1 MSSSPQTPNPPVQRN
16 SDEIDLGEL
25 MLRIWATR
33 VIVVKAV
40 LVVLAL
46 VVCYIGVSYLLS
58 NKTVRYSQVF
68 DLTFEGLRSG
78 EFPNGSPFLISDIT
92 SPTVLNRVYRQNGL
106 EDFGLDLDEFRRSVN
121 IQSYAPNYALI
132 RAKYDGLLADKK
144 LTPADIADLQ
154 KQMLAELQAARSGA
168 VIITMLLPQS
178 RSLTS
183 DVAQKVLLDI
193 PKAWASRAIT
203 EQGVLKPNL
212 PVYSE
217 RIFDK
222 QRFDN
227 LDYLLGMDLLLENIR
242 QIRGNIANLK
252 TEPNASTLIDDES
265 GFTLVDLD
273 KAIQDVA
280 DYDIRQIID
289 PIKELGISRKPEVV
303 RLYYTRRLADLQQE
317 QELWRLRSQ
326 TIRSVLNVYSRE
338 ASTASN
344 VEGGPAAQS
353 NLVPQLGDAF
363 LDRLLEVSRQG
374 SDLDFRQKMTEEI
387 LNYENKAIDLEQ
399 QVNDIRRIL
408 TTMGAVRKED
418 EGLRS
423 IYVDV
428 VEEQLPSVLDSLR
441 TYTQI
446 MVRMYEKQGRQSAG
460 NISQLVEP
468 QGGSFIFAEPR
479 LVSSRELKIA
489 AVVVILAFFLS
500 VAYGLFRGVVR
511 SRVVGAKFD

>member
-1 MSSSPQTPNPPVQRN
+1 MSSSPQTPNPSIQRN

-46 VVCYIGVSYLLS
+46 FVCYIGASYLLS
-58 NKTVRYSQVF
+58 SKTVRYSQVF

-106 EDFGLDLDEFRRSVN
+106 EDLGLDLDEFRRSVN

-132 RAKYDGLLADKK
+132 RAKYDRLLADKK
-144 LTPADIADLQ
+144 LTPSDIADLQ
-154 KQMLAELQAARSGA
+154 KQMIAELDAARSGS
-168 VIITMLLPQS
+168 VIISMLLPQS
-178 RSLTS
+178 RSLTD

-193 PKAWASRAIT
+193 PKTWASRAIV

-222 QRFDN
+222 QRFEN

-242 QIRGNIANLK
+242 QIRGNIASLK
-252 TEPNASTLIDDES
+252 TEPNASTLVDDES

-280 DYDIRQIID
+280 EYDIRQIID
-289 PIKELGISRKPEVV
+289 PIKELGISRSPEVV
-303 RLYYTRRLADLQQE
+303 QLYYTRRLSDLQQE
-317 QELWRLRSQ
+317 QALWRERAQ
-326 TIRSVLNVYSRE
+326 TIRNVLNVYSRE
-338 ASTASN
+338 ASTAPT
-344 VEGGPAAQS
+344 VAGAPAAQN

-374 SDLDFRQKMTEEI
+374 SDLDFRQKMTEEV
-387 LNYENKAIDLEQ
+387 LNHENKAIDLEQ
-399 QVNDIRRIL
+399 QINDIRRVL
-408 TTMGAVRKED
+408 TTMKEVRGSD
-418 EGLRS
+418 EKLRG
-423 IYVDV
+423 IYVSV
-428 VEEQLPSVLDSLR
+428 VEEQLPKVLDSLR
-441 TYTQI
+441 EYTRI
-446 MVRMYEKQGRQSAG
+446 MVRMYEKQGRQSSG
-460 NISQLVEP
+460 NISQLVEA
-468 QGGSFIFAEPR
+468 QGGSFDLREPR
-479 LVSSRELKIA
+479 LVNSKDVKVLAIA
-489 AVVVILAFFLS
+489 LVLVGMLIVL
-500 VAYGLFRGVVR
+500 YGLLTGTLDRR
-511 SRVVGAKFD
+511 DRA

>member
-46 VVCYIGVSYLLS
+46 FVCYIGVSYLLS

-106 EDFGLDLDEFRRSVN
+106 EDSGLDLDEFRRSVN

-154 KQMLAELQAARSGA
+154 KQMLAELQAARSGS

-178 RSLTS
+178 RSLTP

-193 PKAWASRAIT
+193 PKIWASRAIT

-222 QRFDN
+222 QRFEN

-242 QIRGNIANLK
+242 QIRKNIDSLK

-280 DYDIRQIID
+280 EYDIRQIID
-289 PIKELGISRKPEVV
+289 PIKELGISRSPEVV
-303 RLYYTRRLADLQQE
+303 QLYYSRRLADLQQE
-317 QELWRLRSQ
+317 QALWRQRAQ
-326 TIRSVLNVYSRE
+326 TIRNVLNVYSRE
-338 ASTASN
+338 ASTTSTVA
-344 VEGGPAAQS
+344 GAPTAQN

-374 SDLDFRQKMTEEI
+374 SDLEFRQKLTEEV
-387 LNYENKAIDLEQ
+387 LNHENRAIDLEQ
-399 QVNDIRRIL
+399 QINDIRRTL
-408 TTMGAVRKED
+408 TTMKEIRGSD
-418 EGLRS
+418 EKLRG
-423 IYVDV
+423 IYISV
-428 VEEQLPSVLDSLR
+428 VEEQLPNVLESLR
-441 TYTQI
+441 EYTRI

-468 QGGSFIFAEPR
+468 QGGAFTVIKAEM
-479 LVSSRELKIA
+479 LSMSDFVKFLA
-489 AVVVILAFFLS
+489 LVILAAVLG
-500 VAYGLFRGVVR
+500 VIYGVIKYAFVD
-511 SRVVGAKFD
+511 K

>member
-1 MSSSPQTPNPPVQRN
+1 MSSSPQTPNPSVQRN

-46 VVCYIGVSYLLS
+46 FVCYIGASYLLS

-178 RSLTS
+178 RSLTP

-193 PKAWASRAIT
+193 PKTWASRAIV

-222 QRFDN
+222 QRFEN

-242 QIRGNIANLK
+242 QIRNNIASLK
-252 TEPNASTLIDDES
+252 TEPNASTLVDDES

-280 DYDIRQIID
+280 EYDIRQIID
-289 PIKELGISRKPEVV
+289 PIKELGISRSPEVV
-303 RLYYTRRLADLQQE
+303 QLYYSRRLADLQQE
-317 QELWRLRSQ
+317 QALWRERAQ
-326 TIRSVLNVYSRE
+326 TIRNVLNVYSRE
-338 ASTASN
+338 ASTAST
-344 VEGGPAAQS
+344 VAGAPAAQN

-374 SDLDFRQKMTEEI
+374 SDLEFRQKLTEEV
-387 LNYENKAIDLEQ
+387 LTHENRAIDLEKQ
-399 QVNDIRRIL
+399 INDIRRTL
-408 TTMGAVRKED
+408 TTMKEIRGSD
-418 EGLRS
+418 DKLRG
-423 IYVDV
+423 IYIGV
-428 VEEQLPSVLDSLR
+428 VEEQLPKVLESLR
-441 TYTQI
+441 EYTRI

-468 QGGSFIFAEPR
+468 QGGAF
-479 LVSSRELKIA
+479 LVGENRAISSRD
-489 AVVVILAFFLS
+489 VVVLFLLL
-500 VAYGLFRGVVR
+500 VFVCVFVVLYDVLKKHYR
-511 SRVVGAKFD
+511 SI